1 MLFPIIITAS
11 NLFPPNS
18 YLYILKMKNDDFIK
32 SYVRMKPLMMDEMS
46 VISPTRREVTVNKTK
61 ESFTFSKKNIT

>member
-1 MLFPIIITAS
+1 MLFPII
-11 NLFPPNS
+11 NYCFKPFPTKFIS
-18 YLYILKMKNDDFIK
+18 KYFKMKNDDFIK

>member
-1 MLFPIIITAS
+1 
-11 NLFPPNS
+11 
-18 YLYILKMKNDDFIK
+18 MKNDDFIK